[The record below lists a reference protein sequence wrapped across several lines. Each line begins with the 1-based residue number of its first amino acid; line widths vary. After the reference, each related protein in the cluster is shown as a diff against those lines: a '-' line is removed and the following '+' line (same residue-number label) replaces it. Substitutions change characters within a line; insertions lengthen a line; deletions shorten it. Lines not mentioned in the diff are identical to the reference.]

1 MYDFAEPV
9 AILNEGVVNLTG
21 YWSTRELQLAPL
33 MHIVESS
40 LTVLQLAELDLKRV
54 DPAWSAEQTYQWMR
68 QHGFDAAPLDEPEQ
82 YRFVGASWLQPNSA
96 PVAVQARP
104 IDATVLVSSDLG
116 LADGVSRLKAHP
128 YYFILQRDNLR
139 GIVTRADL
147 QRPAVGMVLFSLI
160 LTSEAAAN
168 VIIDR
173 CLGPTWIDHL
183 SDEQRARVHEIF
195 DQRLR
200 TNTEVTMLEC
210 LMLHDRLRLLG
221 KCDQVVSELGFV
233 SNKQFRQW
241 KERLVN
247 LRDNLAHGG
256 GLLHAE
262 SDPVHAIELFE
273 HVRSFAER
281 IWELA

>member
-1 MYDFAEPV
+1 ME
-9 AILNEGVVNLTG
+9 
-21 YWSTRELQLAPL
+21 
-33 MHIVESS
+33 IVENS
-40 LTVLQLAELDLKRV
+40 LTVLQLAELDLKRA
-54 DPAWSAEQTYQWMR
+54 DPARSAEQTCQWMHK
-68 QHGFDAAPLDEPEQ
+68 HGFDAAPLDEPES
-82 YRFVGASWLQPNSA
+82 YRFVGASWLEPNGD
-96 PVAVQARP
+96 PVVGQARL
-104 IDATVLVSSDLG
+104 IDATLLVSSDLG

-128 YYFILQRDNLR
+128 YYFVLQRDNLQ

-168 VIIDR
+168 AIIDR
-173 CLGPTWIDHL
+173 CLGRTWIEHL
-183 SDEQRARVHEIF
+183 PVEQRARVDEIF
-195 DQRLR
+195 NQRVR
-200 TNTEVTMLEC
+200 TNTQVTRLEC

-221 KCDQVVSELGFV
+221 RCDRVVSELGFA
-233 SNKQFRQW
+233 SGKQFKSW

-262 SDPVHAIELFE
+262 SDPVHAIQLFE
-273 HVRSFAER
+273 DVRSFAER

>member
-1 MYDFAEPV
+1 ME
-9 AILNEGVVNLTG
+9 
-21 YWSTRELQLAPL
+21 
-33 MHIVESS
+33 IVENS
-40 LTVLQLAELDLKRV
+40 LTVLQLAELDLKRA
-54 DPAWSAEQTYQWMR
+54 DPARSAGQTCQWM
-68 QHGFDAAPLDEPEQ
+68 HKNGFDAAPLDEPEP
-82 YRFVGASWLQPNSA
+82 YRFVGASWLEPNGD
-96 PVAVQARP
+96 PVIGQARV
-104 IDATVLVSSDLG
+104 IDATLLVSSDLG

-128 YYFILQRDNLR
+128 YYFVLQRDNLQ

-173 CLGPTWIDHL
+173 CLGRTWIEHL
-183 SDEQRARVHEIF
+183 PVEQRARVDEIF
-195 DQRLR
+195 NQRVR
-200 TNTEVTMLEC
+200 TNTQVTRLEC

-221 KCDQVVSELGFV
+221 KCDRVVSELGFA
-233 SNKQFRQW
+233 SGKQFKSW

-262 SDPVHAIELFE
+262 SDPVHAIQLFE
-273 HVRSFAER
+273 DVRSFAER

>member
-1 MYDFAEPV
+1 ME
-9 AILNEGVVNLTG
+9 
-21 YWSTRELQLAPL
+21 
-33 MHIVESS
+33 IVENS
-40 LTVLQLAELDLKRV
+40 LTVLQLAELDLKRA
-54 DPAWSAEQTYQWMR
+54 DPAWSAEQTCQWMHK
-68 QHGFDAAPLDEPEQ
+68 HGFDAAPLDEPEP
-82 YRFVGASWLQPNSA
+82 YRFVGASWLEPNGD
-96 PVAVQARP
+96 PVIEQARL
-104 IDATVLVSSDLG
+104 IDATLLVSSDLG

-128 YYFILQRDNLR
+128 YYFVLQRENLQ

-173 CLGPTWIDHL
+173 CLGRTWIEHL
-183 SDEQRARVHEIF
+183 PVKQRARVDEIF
-195 DQRLR
+195 NQRVR
-200 TNTEVTMLEC
+200 TNTQVTRLEC
-210 LMLHDRLRLLG
+210 LMLHDRLHLLG
-221 KCDQVVSELGFV
+221 KCDQVVSELGFA
-233 SNKQFRQW
+233 SGKQFKSW

-262 SDPVHAIELFE
+262 SDPVHAIQLFE
-273 HVRSFAER
+273 GVRSFAER